1 MQIHL
6 FDCKSTVP
14 LRRGLGSN
22 KLNLC
27 MLVLSQ
33 LRDTYWS
40 ASVIYRL
47 FERAQVML
55 DKSNSGDST
64 QAEKPNVSSHRI
76 GAHSNS
82 QNVDTEYQQQHGQN
96 QPQQQEDTDD
106 PIQQMPDSS
115 LLMSEQSASL
125 WFNDSPC
132 FSNVD
137 QLLSPGFSISE
148 SAFQSFFTGYDNGM
162 VGSYDQ
168 IVPVSSGGPSDLLYD
183 V

>member
-47 FERAQVML
+47 FKRAQVML
-55 DKSNSGDST
+55 EKSNSCVST
-64 QAEKPNVSSHRI
+64 QTEKPPVSSHHI

-82 QNVDTEYQQQHGQN
+82 HEVDTEHQQPDHNDQD
-96 QPQQQEDTDD
+96 QPQQQEDTED
-106 PIQQMPDSS
+106 PIRPTPE
-115 LLMSEQSASL
+115 LNILTNEQAASFWL
-125 WFNDSPC
+125 NDSPS

-148 SAFQSFFTGYDNGM
+148 NTFQSFFTGYDN
-162 VGSYDQ
+162 VYDQ
-168 IVPVSSGGPSDLLYD
+168 IVPVSSGNPIDMVYN